1 MYGSKNINKNGLE
14 SDCMQ
19 AKKWGLI
26 LDLVQEFLFRTLKKK
41 VAVVVVVV
49 VVVILAS
56 LVL

>member
-26 LDLVQEFLFRTLKKK
+26 LDLVQELF
-41 VAVVVVVV
+41 
-49 VVVILAS
+49 IQ
-56 LVL
+56 